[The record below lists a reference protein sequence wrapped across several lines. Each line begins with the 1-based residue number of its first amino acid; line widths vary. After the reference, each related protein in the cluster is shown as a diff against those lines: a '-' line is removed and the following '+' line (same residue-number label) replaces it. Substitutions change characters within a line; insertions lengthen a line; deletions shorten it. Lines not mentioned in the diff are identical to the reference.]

1 MEYITRFFHNH
12 STLIGVVLLCVVGVG
27 IYANSFSNQMFWDDN
42 DGIINNVYVKNFEVK
57 KFFTENLIAG
67 AGFQSNYWRPMLLIT
82 YASEWKLWGDW
93 TPGYHVTNTLIHILN
108 AIILFFIL
116 AYISKD
122 FFFRFFPSLIF
133 LIHPLQTE
141 AITYVSGRGDPLSF
155 LFILLGLLFYIK
167 TFHHKAKE
175 GRCTSKP
182 WTYNVQILFYFLSLL
197 MFIFAL
203 LTKERAV
210 IFPAYLILIELWY
223 WYKDEA
229 STNFIGRNP
238 PKPPHSP
245 SELKNIHNLDS
256 STIPKILPSARA
268 GKINFKKFFKKLIV
282 SLLPFILI
290 ACIYLLLRGTA
301 LNFQNTFN
309 IYNTETPY
317 TASIVTRTVTFLKI
331 LPSYVE
337 LYFFPKTLFMERS
350 ETVSYAETFFD
361 PLVLIGICIT
371 LILIFLSIFKLKE
384 NPKYAFGTLFLFTTF
399 FPASGIFIPVAGIMY
414 EHYMYAP
421 IIGLSLVLAL
431 LISDL
436 LHPHITS
443 CLRSRPQCNVWNFK
457 NFHCFFS
464 IIVMVVIIVWVLF
477 LSGRTMLRN
486 TEWKDPITFYE
497 QTISYAP
504 TSVRVWNNLGM
515 AYADKHMN
523 EKAIGAYSRAI
534 ALDPQN
540 PIPYHNLG
548 NIYEDEKNI
557 EMAKQYWQTAIS
569 LNPQFIQPQLKLEK
583 YK

>member
-557 EMAKQYWQTAIS
+557 EMAKKYWHTAVS